1 MTSDPHLLLEKHF
14 GFREFLD
21 AQEEVIR
28 SILAG
33 NDALVVMPTGGGKSL
48 CYQLPALMLEGIT
61 VVVSPLIALMKDQVD
76 ALERRGIA
84 AALINSTLSHAD
96 QQDRIQRLAAGEYKL
111 VYIAPE
117 RFRSRSFLDALG
129 RVTISLFAI
138 DEAHCISQWGHDF
151 RPDYFRLGEVLE
163 KLGRPQV
170 AAFTATA
177 TPEVRR
183 DILLQLGLQ
192 EPREFVAGFA
202 RPNLRLSVH
211 HVEKEFAK
219 YDRLKALI
227 DEQKT
232 GIIYCATR
240 KRVEAVH
247 ANLTARGIKAVA
259 YHGGLSEAERDLAQ
273 DQFMSRRYDVAVA
286 TNAFGMGIDRS
297 DIRFVAHF
305 EVPGSLE
312 AYYQEAGRAGRD
324 GEPAVCELYFNYADT
339 RVQDFFIEG
348 SNPSRAV
355 IQEIYG
361 VLRGAVDDQNEVIK
375 AIRDIASLLNTE
387 GAANNEMAVS
397 AALSVLHR
405 ADYIDR
411 FDLPGQRT
419 RGTRL
424 LQPAIRPHELKLD
437 WTALAEKERRDRS
450 KLKHMV
456 EFVYGRDCR
465 QQTLLRYFGEPEPER
480 CGNCDICADH
490 SHLSRRAGTDEE
502 TTLARKVLS
511 GVARMSTKG
520 ADGWRGRYGRG
531 RIVEALLG
539 KRTRTVLDARL
550 DQLSTY
556 GLLREEGSSY
566 LNELFR
572 ELQASGLLMQNHL
585 IGAGGREYQTV
596 TLTPLGDQV
605 MRGKTPCELSWPER
619 GLSIEGGSASRE
631 GERRRSRRDTDG
643 SLPTARLQNE
653 MPVDARLLTALKQ
666 KRDEIARDAGNL
678 PRYVIFPDDTL
689 QAFARLKPM
698 DFAAGKRIRGV
709 GEVKAERYLNQFF
722 GSHPAVRQRTAVKG
736 SRSHRQTKRRS
747 GWAPPFASR
756 VTTMVIST
764 RRTEYRQQPFR
775 RRWCRCRD
783 LRR

>member
-1 MTSDPHLLLEKHF
+1 MPPDPHLLLEKYF

-21 AQEEVIR
+21 AQEEVI
-28 SILAG
+28 SAILGG

-48 CYQLPALMLEGIT
+48 CYQLPALMMEGIT
-61 VVVSPLIALMKDQVD
+61 IVVSPLIALMKDQVD

-84 AALINSTLSHAD
+84 AALINSTLSLTE
-96 QQDRIQRLAAGEYKL
+96 QQDRIRRLAAGEFKL

-117 RFRSRSFLDALG
+117 RFRSRSFLEALG

-183 DILLQLGLQ
+183 DILAQLALQ

-202 RPNLRLSVH
+202 RPNLRLSIH
-211 HVEKEFAK
+211 QVEKEAAK
-219 YDRLKALI
+219 YDRLSALVN
-227 DEQKT
+227 EHKT
-232 GIIYCATR
+232 GIVYCATR

-247 ANLTARGIKAVA
+247 ANLAARRIKAIA
-259 YHGGLSEAERDLAQ
+259 YHGGLSEAERELAQ
-273 DQFMSRRYDVAVA
+273 DQFMSRKYDVAVA

-324 GEPAVCELYFNYADT
+324 GEPSVCELYFNYADT

-361 VLRGAVDDQNEVIK
+361 VLRDAADKQGEVVK
-375 AIRDIASLLNTE
+375 PIRDIASMLQTD
-387 GAANNEMAVS
+387 GAANNEMAVG

-405 ADYIDR
+405 ADYVDR

-419 RGTRL
+419 RGTRIVH
-424 LQPAIRPHELKLD
+424 PNVPPYDLKLD
-437 WTALAEKERRDRS
+437 WNALAEKERRDRS

-456 EFVYGRDCR
+456 DFVYGRHCR
-465 QQTLLRYFGEPEPER
+465 QQTLLRYFGELEPER
-480 CGNCDICADH
+480 CGNCDVCA
-490 SHLSRRAGTDEE
+490 SHTSHNRRAGTEEE
-502 TTLARKVLS
+502 TTLVRKALS
-511 GVARMSTKG
+511 GVARMSLKV
-520 ADGWRGRYGRG
+520 ADGWQGRYGRG

-539 KRTRTVLDARL
+539 SRTKPVLDARL

-556 GLLREEGSSY
+556 GLLRDEGKSY
-566 LNELFR
+566 VNEIFQ
-572 ELQASGLLMQNHL
+572 ELLASDLLMQNRL
-585 IGAGGREYQTV
+585 LGFGGKEYQTL

-605 MRGKTPCELSWPER
+605 MRGKAPCELAWPER
-619 GLSIEGGSASRE
+619 GATNESDRRPS
-631 GERRRSRRDTDG
+631 RRSSGTGAAAPDFD
-643 SLPTARLQNE
+643 SE
-653 MPVDARLLTALKQ
+653 IPVDDDLLAALKK
-666 KRDEIARDAGNL
+666 KRDEIARDAGNV
-678 PRYVIFPDDTL
+678 PRFFIFPDETL
-689 QAFARLKPM
+689 KAFARLKPT
-698 DFAAGKRIRGV
+698 DYTAGRRIRGV
-709 GEVKAERYLNQFF
+709 GEAKAERYLNQFLEVINEHG
-722 GSHPAVRQRTAVKG
+722 GSQ
-736 SRSHRQTKRRS
+736 
-747 GWAPPFASR
+747 
-756 VTTMVIST
+756 
-764 RRTEYRQQPFR
+764 
-775 RRWCRCRD
+775 
-783 LRR
+783 